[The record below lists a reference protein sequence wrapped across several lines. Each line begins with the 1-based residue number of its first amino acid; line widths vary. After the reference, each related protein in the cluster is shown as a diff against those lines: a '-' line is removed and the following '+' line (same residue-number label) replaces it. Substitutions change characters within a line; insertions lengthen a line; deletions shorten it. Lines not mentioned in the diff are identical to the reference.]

1 MTKELLISS
10 IGLSLFIVCPR
21 IAGMVN
27 VIAKNSQASLINVAL
42 LGSILAIPL
51 IVITVLIF
59 SRFGLWGALAFCVI
73 TDLGAA
79 FIMKELSASAGIE
92 TFVIAMFLIIGVK
105 IAPYI
110 TNMLMKLHL

>member
-27 VIAKNSQASLINVAL
+27 VIAKQSQVSLIYVAL
-42 LGSILAIPL
+42 IGSILAIPL
-51 IVITVLIF
+51 IVTTVLIF
-59 SRFGLWGALAFCVI
+59 SSFGLWGALAFCII

-79 FIMKELSASAGIE
+79 LIMKELSVSAGIE
-92 TFVIAMFLIIGVK
+92 TFVIAIFLIIGVK

-110 TNMLMKLHL
+110 TNMVTL